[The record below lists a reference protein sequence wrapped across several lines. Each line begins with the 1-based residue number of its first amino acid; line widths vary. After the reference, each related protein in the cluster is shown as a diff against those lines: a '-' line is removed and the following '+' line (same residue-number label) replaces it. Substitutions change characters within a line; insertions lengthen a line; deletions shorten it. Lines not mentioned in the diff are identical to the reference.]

1 MRLEFHCH
9 TIYSPDSLTKPE
21 ALLKACARKGIDR
34 VVVTDHN
41 TIRGALEARKI
52 DPQRVIVGEEIMTQ
66 QGELLAAYVQ
76 EEVPKGL
83 PALEAIAALRDQG
96 AFISVSHPFDITRRG
111 HWALPDLVAIA
122 PLVDALEVF
131 NARCISA
138 EFDRLAASFAQEH
151 RLPGTV
157 GSDAHGTPEL
167 GNATL
172 LLDPFDGPEGLRS
185 ALTGARHEL
194 RRAPPWVRLFSRW
207 AVLARALGLV
217 DPPP

>member
-111 HWALPDLVAIA
+111 H
-122 PLVDALEVF
+122 
-131 NARCISA
+131 ARWVRRWRRNGRRR
-138 EFDRLAASFAQEH
+138 RL
-151 RLPGTV
+151 RLPLMFEVLFTGGSLVPLRIATTV
-157 GSDAHGTPEL
+157 VAAAAAPSGR
-167 GNATL
+167 
-172 LLDPFDGPEGLRS
+172 LRS
-185 ALTGARHEL
+185 ALL
-194 RRAPPWVRLFSRW
+194 
-207 AVLARALGLV
+207 
-217 DPPP
+217 